1 MSKIWFLSFSLFVMS
16 AAYANED
23 LKNDTEIEVPSP
35 WNSQVELGYQAHS
48 GNTDSE
54 SLNSRVKTEYITG
67 RHRTNGEW
75 KLYRLDKNGKENKR
89 QANYSLQ
96 SDYKLASKAY
106 LYANFNGVDS
116 KYSAYF
122 KDYTLSGGMGY
133 QLMNTDILLLEIE
146 IGPGFRYQKPN
157 LDEISSTDI
166 VFANTVEEVIFR
178 GNLKG
183 VWATFDNLTISSEL
197 TLVAGES
204 NIRTDSELILT
215 NHITDSIA
223 LKVNLSRQYHDKVP
237 AGLSKAD
244 SVTSFSLQFRF

>member
-1 MSKIWFLSFSLFVMS
+1 MSKIWFLSFSLFAINV
-16 AAYANED
+16 AYANED
-23 LKNDTEIEVPSP
+23 PKNDTEIEVPSP
-35 WNSQVELGYQAHS
+35 WNTQVEFGYQAHS

-54 SLNSRVKTEYITG
+54 SLNSRVKTEYIIG

-75 KLYRLDKNGKENKR
+75 KQYRLDKNGKENKR
-89 QANYSLQ
+89 QATYSLQ

-106 LYANFNGVDS
+106 LYANFNGTDS

-157 LDEISSTDI
+157 SDKISSTDI
-166 VFANTVEEVIFR
+166 VFSDKVEEVIFR
-178 GNLKG
+178 SNLKG
-183 VWATFDNLTISSEL
+183 VWATFDNLTVATEL
-197 TLVAGES
+197 TLVTGES
-204 NIRTDSELILT
+204 NIRTDTEINLT

-223 LKVNLSRQYHDKVP
+223 LKFNLSRQYHDKVP
-237 AGLSKAD
+237 EGLSKAD
-244 SVTSFSLQFRF
+244 SVTSFSILFHF